1 MKLKSLFR
9 VFLVIVVLFFCVLIL
24 RSIMRP
30 ERFKQV
36 YELRKTEIVT
46 RLSAI
51 RTIQVI
57 YKNENKK
64 YAADVDELAKFVEN
78 GYIQVTKIVGEI
90 PEDMSEEDA
99 FKKGLLKKEIMKI
112 PAKDKIMEADP
123 KIVLDN
129 FQYIPYTDKQKFQID
144 TASIS
149 TATYSI
155 PVYRIDV
162 SRDEVLANMERS
174 LMPENGNVF
183 NKLMNKILYTGLA
196 DENQYRL
203 QYEGIWMGSLTEA
216 STTGSWE

>member
-64 YAADVDELAKFVEN
+64 YAADVDELVEFVEN

-99 FKKGLLKKEIMKI
+99 FKKGLLKKETMKI

-174 LMPENGNVF
+174 LMPENANVF